1 MDTVKCI
8 RSMLRNTC
16 RSVEKVPFDAH
27 DYQSVVKL
35 WVRYKKG
42 LASIQQSTIHDFFS
56 FHLSHD
62 PHVLVYSSRVLDDVL
77 IMGKVNGKYVNMKA
91 PRGDILNDHL
101 SFVAVYGP
109 EI

>member
-35 WVRYKKG
+35 WVRYKKVDCCID
-42 LASIQQSTIHDFFS
+42 AKPAT
-56 FHLSHD
+56 
-62 PHVLVYSSRVLDDVL
+62 
-77 IMGKVNGKYVNMKA
+77 
-91 PRGDILNDHL
+91 
-101 SFVAVYGP
+101 
-109 EI
+109 